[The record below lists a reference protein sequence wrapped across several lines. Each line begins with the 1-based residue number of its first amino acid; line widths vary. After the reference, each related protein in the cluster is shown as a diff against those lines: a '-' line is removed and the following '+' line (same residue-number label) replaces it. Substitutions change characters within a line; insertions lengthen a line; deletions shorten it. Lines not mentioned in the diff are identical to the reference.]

1 MRMMVKALLFD
12 SAGEIEKLQALQ
24 IDWAGCGV
32 SELCATSDFAEAY
45 RLTMENK
52 VHIIFCNYEMENSQG
67 LRLIKLMEEKSDV
80 FLVNLIHQDSTVQ
93 LKKPRI
99 KFGSNWTYL
108 FLPTTKQTAEKRL
121 KKITAELPPTGR

>member
-12 SAGEIEKLQALQ
+12 SAREIEKLQALQ

-67 LRLIKLMEEKSDV
+67 LRLIKLMEKNRTFS
-80 FLVNLIHQDSTVQ
+80 L
-93 LKKPRI
+93 
-99 KFGSNWTYL
+99 
-108 FLPTTKQTAEKRL
+108 
-121 KKITAELPPTGR
+121 

>member
-1 MRMMVKALLFD
+1 MRGFAFLAFPGERIVLCMMVKALLFD
-12 SAGEIEKLQALQ
+12 NAGENEKLLALQ

-32 SELCATSDFAEAY
+32 SELCVTSDYAEAC

-67 LRLIKLMEEKSDV
+67 LRLIKLMEGNTDV

-93 LKKPRI
+93 LKKPRMR
-99 KFGSNWTYL
+99 K
-108 FLPTTKQTAEKRL
+108 P
-121 KKITAELPPTGR
+121 

>member
-12 SAGEIEKLQALQ
+12 SAREIEKLQALQ

-52 VHIIFCNYEMENSQG
+52 VHIIFCNWLPFYRPFSFASQTF
-67 LRLIKLMEEKSDV
+67 V
-80 FLVNLIHQDSTVQ
+80 CF
-93 LKKPRI
+93 
-99 KFGSNWTYL
+99 
-108 FLPTTKQTAEKRL
+108 A
-121 KKITAELPPTGR
+121 